1 MLFIYT
7 PSGDSSDIFHAVL
20 FKTFAGSADK
30 TLKFWDLETFELIG
44 SSGPE
49 VPFLYIM
56 TQKVIFFMSQI
67 QAILCSK
74 CESAWLLNPRL
85 CSHPEK
91 LSA

>member
-1 MLFIYT
+1 MLFICT
-7 PSGDSSDIFHAVL
+7 SSGDSSDIFHAVL

-56 TQKVIFFMSQI
+56 TQKVIFFSFP
-67 QAILCSK
+67 K
-74 CESAWLLNPRL
+74 F
-85 CSHPEK
+85 K
-91 LSA
+91 LSYVQSVNQHGC

>member
-1 MLFIYT
+1 MLFICT
-7 PSGDSSDIFHAVL
+7 SSGDSSDIFHAVL

-56 TQKVIFFMSQI
+56 TRKVIFFHVPNSSYPMF
-67 QAILCSK
+67 K
-74 CESAWLLNPRL
+74 V
-85 CSHPEK
+85 
-91 LSA
+91 